1 MNRLIAFFIL
11 SLLSVS
17 LTNAKEYSLTSPDKR
32 VRVVITAG
40 EWLKYSVYYDDKLV
54 IGESEAAME
63 LEDGKFAGRN
73 EKISGAKTESIS
85 ATIKPVVPHK
95 NSLIRDEY
103 NLLTIQFRS
112 SFSVVFRAYNDGMAY
127 RFVSAQKGQL
137 TVKNEIARVVFPKGT
152 GAWYPLEESFMSH
165 NERSF
170 LKASMDTIEQKHLAS
185 LPALFVSEGINV
197 LITESDLEDYP
208 GMWIRGDGT
217 GGLNGVWPAYPAAE
231 RLVRDRSLFVTERKD
246 YIAQT
251 TGSRNFPWR
260 VFIIT
265 ENDGGLIESDMVFK
279 LAPECRLKET
289 DWIKPGMVAW
299 DWWNYNNI
307 YGVDFRAG
315 LNTETYKYFIDFAS
329 ENGLDYIILDE
340 GWYNLGNVLDIAPGF
355 DIPELFRYAE
365 SKNVGIILWVVWKT
379 FGDQMDEALKQFA
392 AWGAKGIK
400 VDFMQRDDQPIVN
413 YYHEVARKAAEYKM
427 LVDFHGSYKPVGMIR
442 TYPNVLTSEGV
453 KGLEHCKWSAD
464 ADPEHNVTIPFTRM
478 VAGPMDYT
486 PGAMINMDKLSF
498 KPMFNRPASLGTR
511 AHQMAL
517 YVVFESPLQMLADNP
532 SNLKREP
539 ECVSF
544 MASVPVVWDET
555 RVLEAKIGDYVVI
568 ARRSGSDWYVGAL
581 TDWTKRDFTI
591 DMSFLPAGGY
601 TVTSFADG
609 INADRYASDYKKSTT
624 TITETSKV
632 NIVLAPGG
640 GWVARIS
647 PKK

>member
-1 MNRLIAFFIL
+1 MNRLFVT
-11 SLLSVS
+11 LLALLLFPAISF
-17 LTNAKEYSLTSPDKR
+17 AKEYSITSPDKQIKLQ
-32 VRVVITAG
+32 VTAG
-40 EWLKYSVYYDDKLV
+40 ETTTWSVWFGDKLI
-54 IGESEAAME
+54 IGPAEAALE
-63 LEDGKFAGRN
+63 LEGGRFVGRK
-73 EKISGAKTESIS
+73 ETVAR
-85 ATIKPVVPHK
+85 ATTGSFSNIIKPVVPHK
-95 NSLIRDEY
+95 NSTIADKYNQLILRFKSGY
-103 NLLTIQFRS
+103 SI
-112 SFSVVFRAYNDGMAY
+112 VFRTYDDGVAY
-127 RFVSAQKGQL
+127 RFEAAQAGEL
-137 TVKNEIARVVFPKGT
+137 TVVNEVASLSFPAGT

-170 LKASMDTIEQKHLAS
+170 LKASMDTIGNGHLAS
-185 LPALFVSEGINV
+185 LPALFVSEGVNV

-208 GMWIRGDGT
+208 GMWIRGDGK
-217 GGLNGVWPAYPAAE
+217 GGLTGVWPAYPESE
-231 RLVRDRSLFVTERKD
+231 RLRGDRTLTVTARKN
-246 YIAQT
+246 YIAKT
-251 TGSRNFPWR
+251 KGTRTFPWR
-260 VFIIT
+260 TFIIAA
-265 ENDGGLIESDMVFK
+265 EDGGLIESDMVFK
-279 LAPECRLKET
+279 LAPENRLKET

-299 DWWNYNNI
+299 DWWNFNNI

-329 ENGLDYIILDE
+329 ENGIEYIILDE
-340 GWYNLGNVLDIAPGF
+340 GWYKLGNVLDIAEGF

-413 YYHEVARKAAEYKM
+413 FYHEVAVKAAEHKL

-442 TYPNVLTSEGV
+442 TYPNVITSEGV
-453 KGLEHCKWSAD
+453 KGLEHCKWSAE
-464 ADPEHNVTIPFTRM
+464 ADPEHNVTLPFTRM

-486 PGAMINMDKLSF
+486 PGAMVNMDRLSF

-532 SNLKREP
+532 SNYRREP
-539 ECVSF
+539 ESTSF

-568 ARRSGSDWYVGAL
+568 ARRSGNDWYVGAL
-581 TDWTKRDFTI
+581 TDWTKREFKI
-591 DMSFLPAGGY
+591 DMSFLSEGGY

-609 INADRYASDYKKSTT
+609 VNADRYASDYKKSTT
-624 TITETSKV
+624 TITDKSIV
-632 NIVLAPGG
+632 DIVLAPGG

-647 PKK
+647 PR

>member
-1 MNRLIAFFIL
+1 MNRLFFPL
-11 SLLSVS
+11 FALLLVPAISF
-17 LTNAKEYSLTSPDKR
+17 AKEYSITSPDKQIR
-32 VRVVITAG
+32 LQVSTG
-40 EWLKYSVYYDDKLV
+40 ETTTWSVWFGDKLI
-54 IGESEAAME
+54 IGPSEAALE
-63 LEDGKFAGRN
+63 LEGGRFIGRK
-73 EKISGAKTESIS
+73 ETVARATTESFTN
-85 ATIKPVVPHK
+85 TIKPVVPHK
-95 NSLIRDEY
+95 NSTIIDKYNQLIIRC
-103 NLLTIQFRS
+103 RS
-112 SFSVVFRAYNDGMAY
+112 GYSIVFRTYDDGVAY
-127 RFVSAQKGQL
+127 RFEAAQKDEL
-137 TVKNEIARVVFPKGT
+137 TIVNEVASVSFPAGT
-152 GAWYPLEESFMSH
+152 GAWYPREESFMSH

-170 LKASMDTIEQKHLAS
+170 LKASMDTIGNDHLAS
-185 LPALFVSEGINV
+185 LPALFVSEGVNV

-208 GMWIRGDGT
+208 GMWIRGDGK
-217 GGLNGVWPAYPAAE
+217 GGLTGVWPAYPESE
-231 RLVRDRSLFVTERKD
+231 RLRGDRNLTVTARKN
-246 YIAQT
+246 YIAKT
-251 TGSRNFPWR
+251 RGMRTFPWR
-260 VFIIT
+260 TFIIAA
-265 ENDGGLIESDMVFK
+265 EDGGLIESDMVFK
-279 LAPECRLKET
+279 LAPECRLTET

-299 DWWNYNNI
+299 DWWNANNI
-307 YGVDFRAG
+307 YGVDFKSG
-315 LNTETYKYFIDFAS
+315 LNTETYKYYIDFAS
-329 ENGLDYIILDE
+329 ENGIEYIILDE
-340 GWYNLGNVLDIAPGF
+340 GWYKLGNVLDIAPGF

-413 YYHEVARKAAEYKM
+413 FYHEVAVKAAEHKL

-442 TYPNVLTSEGV
+442 TYPNVITSEGV
-453 KGLEHCKWSAD
+453 KGLEHCKWSAE
-464 ADPEHNVTIPFTRM
+464 ADPEHNVTLPFTRM

-486 PGAMINMDKLSF
+486 PGAMVNMDRLSF

-532 SNLKREP
+532 SNYKREP
-539 ECVSF
+539 ESTSF

-555 RVLEAKIGDYVVI
+555 RVVEAKIGDYVVI

-581 TDWTKRDFTI
+581 TDWTKREFTI

-624 TITETSKV
+624 IITETSNV

-647 PKK
+647 PR

>member
-1 MNRLIAFFIL
+1 MNRLFFPL
-11 SLLSVS
+11 FALLLVPAISF
-17 LTNAKEYSLTSPDKR
+17 AKEYSITSPDKQIR
-32 VRVVITAG
+32 LQVSTG
-40 EWLKYSVYYDDKLV
+40 ETTTWSVWFGDKLI
-54 IGESEAAME
+54 IGPSEAALE
-63 LEDGKFAGRN
+63 LEGGRFIGRK
-73 EKISGAKTESIS
+73 EIVARATTESFTN
-85 ATIKPVVPHK
+85 TIKPVVPHK
-95 NSLIRDEY
+95 NSTIIDKYNQLIIRY
-103 NLLTIQFRS
+103 RS
-112 SFSVVFRAYNDGMAY
+112 GYSIVFRTYDDGVAY
-127 RFVSAQKGQL
+127 RFEAAQKDKL
-137 TVKNEIARVVFPKGT
+137 TIVNEVASVSFPAGT
-152 GAWYPLEESFMSH
+152 GAWYPREESFMSH

-170 LKASMDTIEQKHLAS
+170 LKASMDTIGNGHLAS
-185 LPALFVSEGINV
+185 LPALFVSEGVNV
-197 LITESDLEDYP
+197 LLTESDLEDYP
-208 GMWIRGDGT
+208 GMWIRGDGK
-217 GGLNGVWPAYPAAE
+217 GGLTGVWPAYPESE
-231 RLVRDRSLFVTERKD
+231 RLRGDRNLTVTARKN
-246 YIAQT
+246 YIAKT
-251 TGSRNFPWR
+251 RGMRTFPWR
-260 VFIIT
+260 TFIIAA
-265 ENDGGLIESDMVFK
+265 EDGGLIESDMVFK
-279 LAPECRLKET
+279 LAPECRLTET

-299 DWWNYNNI
+299 DWWNANNI
-307 YGVDFRAG
+307 YGVDFKSG
-315 LNTETYKYFIDFAS
+315 LNTETYKYYIDFAS
-329 ENGLDYIILDE
+329 ENGIDYIILDE
-340 GWYNLGNVLDIAPGF
+340 GWYKLGNVLDIAPGF

-413 YYHEVARKAAEYKM
+413 FYHEVAVKAAEHKL

-442 TYPNVLTSEGV
+442 TYPNVITSEGV
-453 KGLEHCKWSAD
+453 KGLEHCKWSAE
-464 ADPEHNVTIPFTRM
+464 ADPEHNVTLPFTRM

-486 PGAMINMDKLSF
+486 PGAMINMDRLSF

-532 SNLKREP
+532 SNYKREP
-539 ECVSF
+539 ESTSF

-581 TDWTKRDFTI
+581 TDWTKREFTI

-609 INADRYASDYKKSTT
+609 INADRYASDYKKRTT

-632 NIVLAPGG
+632 KIVLAPGG

-647 PKK
+647 PR